1 MTPSRRWTT
10 FDALNDR
17 NYRWLWVGRLAS
29 SAAYQMGTVAQGWL
43 VYQLTGSAFALGW
56 VSSGWSIS
64 TLLLSLYGGAIAD
77 RVQKRDMVLW
87 GRLAMG
93 LNMAMVAVLI
103 STGAIQIWHLAVSS
117 LLSGVL
123 YAFMM
128 PAEHA
133 LLSEL
138 VDRDTLL
145 NAVSLSFMG
154 MGLMGIFSASLAGYT
169 VEVLGVAGAYYIVA
183 GFYLAALLTLTRIPR
198 TDRGER
204 SPVSVWADLWEGVRY
219 IQSSAVLLSVLGL
232 ALAWVL
238 LALPYRTFMPKFA
251 QEVMH
256 MDASGLGTL
265 TAAAG
270 VGALVS
276 SLATAS
282 LGNFQG
288 KGKLLL
294 GAGVI
299 VGGALFLYV
308 NTVKVVPVLLYLV
321 LLGAAL
327 NACMVATN
335 ALLQVNS
342 HDRLRGRVMSVYM
355 MVWGLLP
362 LGTIPAGALVDRT
375 GVPLV
380 ISLAGG
386 VLILIFSGVGLLRP
400 LVRRLE

>member
-1 MTPSRRWTT
+1 MTSTRRWTT
-10 FDALNDR
+10 FDALHDC

-64 TLLLSLYGGAIAD
+64 TLLLSLYAGAIAD
-77 RVQKRDMVLW
+77 RVQKRDLVMW

-93 LNMAMVAVLI
+93 ANMAVVAVLI
-103 STGAIQIWHLAVSS
+103 STGAIQVWHLAVSS
-117 LLSGVL
+117 LLSGVC

-128 PAEHA
+128 PAEHT

-154 MGLMGIFSASLAGYT
+154 MGLMGVLAASLAGYL
-169 VEVLGVAGAYYIVA
+169 VEALGVAGAYYVMA
-183 GFYLAALLTLTRIPR
+183 GCYLAALLTLTRIPR
-198 TDRGER
+198 THQVER
-204 SPVSVWADLWEGVRY
+204 APVSVWADLWEGVRY
-219 IQSSAVLLSVLGL
+219 IRSNAVLLSVLGL

-251 QEVMH
+251 QEVMR

-265 TAAAG
+265 TAAAA
-270 VGALVS
+270 VGALVG

-282 LGNFQG
+282 MGDFRG

-299 VGGALFLYV
+299 VGGALVLYV
-308 NTVKVVPVLLYLV
+308 NTARVVPVLFCLV

-327 NACMVATN
+327 NACMVVTMI
-335 ALLQVNS
+335 LL
-342 HDRLRGRVMSVYM
+342 MVY
-355 MVWGLLP
+355 
-362 LGTIPAGALVDRT
+362 
-375 GVPLV
+375 
-380 ISLAGG
+380 SL
-386 VLILIFSGVGLLRP
+386 
-400 LVRRLE
+400 